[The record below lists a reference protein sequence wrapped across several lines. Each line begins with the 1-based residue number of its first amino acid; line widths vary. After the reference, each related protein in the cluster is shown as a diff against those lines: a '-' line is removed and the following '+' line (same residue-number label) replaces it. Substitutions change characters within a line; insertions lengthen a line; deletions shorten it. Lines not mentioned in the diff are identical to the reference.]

1 MLLSEPQV
9 AFAGVSRSTTPD
21 SLIMNFSTFP
31 CAIALMAGTI
41 LSCYGSPDAA
51 GKNDWPTWRGP
62 NRNGHADAL
71 QELPVALN
79 PAKHTIWEVPV
90 PGRGHGSPIVVGER
104 IYLVTADEGK
114 QTQSLLAYDR
124 GTGDLAWTTVIHSG
138 NFPERINRKATH
150 ANNSPAHDGE
160 KLYVTFVNDGAA
172 CATALNLKGEKVWTT
187 RLTDYTVHQGYG
199 ASPMVYRSLL
209 LVCADNKKAGAIF
222 GLNRRTGE
230 VVWKVD
236 RPQIP
241 NYTPPIVQKI
251 DGRDQ
256 LVISGCE
263 KVISLDPMTG
273 KLLWEAKG
281 STQETVT
288 SPVTDGERVFI
299 SGGWPK
305 NHVHAVEGNGSG
317 KVVWRNI
324 SRVYV
329 PSMLVTKGHLY
340 AVMDGGAAMC
350 WDCQTGQRKWKGVL
364 GGTFS
369 GSPVLVGGDIH
380 VINENGQYFKFNAD
394 PGKFKITHK
403 AEIGDQVFATPVFCG
418 GRIYARVA
426 VFEGDQRRE
435 KLLCLGNRPKD

>member
-1 MLLSEPQV
+1 M
-9 AFAGVSRSTTPD
+9 T
-21 SLIMNFSTFP
+21 MKFSTLP
-31 CAIALMAGTI
+31 CAVALMAGLI
-41 LSCYGSPDAA
+41 LSCYGSPNIP
-51 GKNDWPTWRGP
+51 GKDDWPSWRGP
-62 NRNGHADAL
+62 NRNGHAAPS
-71 QELPVALN
+71 QELPASLD
-79 PAKHTIWEVPV
+79 PAKHTLWDVPI
-90 PGRGHGSPIVVGER
+90 PGRGHGSPIVVGEH

-124 GTGDLAWTTVIHSG
+124 NTGDPAWTTVIHSG

-172 CATALNLKGEKVWTT
+172 CATALNLEGEKVWTT

-288 SPVTDGERVFI
+288 SPVTDGKRVFI

-369 GSPVLVGGDIH
+369 SSPVLVGGDIH
-380 VINENGQYFKFNAD
+380 VINENGEYFKFNAD

-403 AEIGDQVFATPVFCG
+403 AGIGDQVFATPVFCG

-435 KLLCLGNRPKD
+435 KLLCFGNRSKD